1 MNTNTILHQAPTLVF
16 DIETIADL
24 EGARRIYPKLAQLND
39 TDTLAALKSLR
50 QQEAGHDFMRLPLQR
65 IVCISVF
72 YLKNDNMSLFSLTSE
87 HLSEK
92 DLLQKFFR
100 AFNNIDTL
108 PQLISWNGSGFDIPV
123 LIYRAMQYDL
133 AAPWLF
139 EEGARIK
146 NMRFDNYVNRFH
158 TRHLDLMDRFSQYG
172 ASRREAMDVV
182 ASLYGL
188 PGKTDVDGSMVGDLV
203 TNNDWHSLSTYCES
217 DVMNTWLIYLRWLRL
232 TGQLSSNDFSHWQ
245 SRSRDYLAS
254 IQEGTKAD
262 TNVDTNADTD
272 TDKAQNTE
280 LATDATQQRHRNFLA
295 QWQMND

>member
-1 MNTNTILHQAPTLVF
+1 MPQALPSDPILVF
-16 DIETIADL
+16 DIETVADIDA
-24 EGARRIYPKLAQLND
+24 ARRIYPQLADLND
-39 TDTLAALKSLR
+39 TDALSALTAIR
-50 QQEAGHDFMRLPLQR
+50 TQEAGHDFMRLPLQR
-65 IVCISVF
+65 IVCISAL
-72 YLKNDNMSLFSLTSE
+72 YIKDGKLSLFSLTADKFD
-87 HLSEK
+87 EK
-92 DLLQKFFR
+92 DIIAKFFR
-100 AFNNIDTL
+100 AFSDLEKL

-133 AAPWLF
+133 SAPWLF

-203 TNNDWHSLSTYCES
+203 SNGDWQTLSIYCES

-232 TGQLSSNDFSHWQ
+232 TGELSSTDFDAWQ
-245 SRSRDYLAS
+245 QQSYDYLAKYTQADGS
-254 IQEGTKAD
+254 PRHQEFIAD
-262 TNVDTNADTD
+262 WSSAP
-272 TDKAQNTE
+272 KS
-280 LATDATQQRHRNFLA
+280 
-295 QWQMND
+295 

>member
-1 MNTNTILHQAPTLVF
+1 MSNALSSKPILVF
-16 DIETIADL
+16 DIETVADT
-24 EGARRIYPKLAQLND
+24 EAARRIYPQLAELND
-39 TDTLAALKSLR
+39 ADALSALTALR
-50 QQEAGHDFMRLPLQR
+50 LQEAGHDFMRLPLQR
-65 IVCISVF
+65 IVCISALYIKDGQF
-72 YLKNDNMSLFSLTSE
+72 SLFSLTADKF
-87 HLSEK
+87 SEK
-92 DLLQKFFR
+92 DILSKFFR
-100 AFNNIDTL
+100 AFSDLEKL

-139 EEGARIK
+139 EEGERIK

-203 TNNDWHSLSTYCES
+203 SNGDWQTLSIYCES

-232 TGQLSSNDFSHWQ
+232 TGQLSSPDFDAWQ
-245 SRSRDYLAS
+245 QQSRDYLANYT
-254 IQEGTKAD
+254 QAD
-262 TNVDTNADTD
+262 GSPRHHEFIADWSS
-272 TDKAQNTE
+272 AP
-280 LATDATQQRHRNFLA
+280 AP
-295 QWQMND
+295 

>member
-1 MNTNTILHQAPTLVF
+1 MSNALSSKPILVF
-16 DIETIADL
+16 DIETVADT
-24 EGARRIYPKLAQLND
+24 EAARRIYPQLAELND
-39 TDTLAALKSLR
+39 ADALSALTALR
-50 QQEAGHDFMRLPLQR
+50 IQEAGHDFMRLPLQR
-65 IVCISVF
+65 IVCISALYIKDGQF
-72 YLKNDNMSLFSLTSE
+72 SLFSLTADKF
-87 HLSEK
+87 SEK
-92 DLLQKFFR
+92 DILSKFFR
-100 AFNNIDTL
+100 AFSDLEKL

-139 EEGARIK
+139 EEGERIK

-203 TNNDWHSLSTYCES
+203 SNGDWQTLSIYCES

-232 TGQLSSNDFSHWQ
+232 TGQLSSADFDAWQ
-245 SRSRDYLAS
+245 QQSRDYLANYT
-254 IQEGTKAD
+254 QAD
-262 TNVDTNADTD
+262 GSPRHHEFIADWSS
-272 TDKAQNTE
+272 AP
-280 LATDATQQRHRNFLA
+280 AP
-295 QWQMND
+295 